1 MSGIEM
7 HDRLLELGSAL
18 PTIFIT
24 AFPTVALRAKSEKN
38 GVLAFPE
45 KSVDAADFERCLRL
59 G

>member
-1 MSGIEM
+1 M